1 MNIENVYEDERN
13 VTTKL
18 AVCVNKEASCI
29 NKGLVGKDHQIA
41 KTVWRIKKQATT
53 KGKSP
58 TDFISAISWSW

>member
-1 MNIENVYEDERN
+1 MNIENVYEDEQN
-13 VTTKL
+13 ATIKQ

-41 KTVWRIKKQATT
+41 KTVSRNKKQATT

-58 TDFISAISWSW
+58 TDFISAIS

>member
-41 KTVWRIKKQATT
+41 KTV
-53 KGKSP
+53 
-58 TDFISAISWSW
+58 